1 MRFLRRLLNT
11 VIVVLFVSLLMF
23 LLVRVLPGDPVAA
36 ALGDGVTKEQ
46 ANQFRMQMGLD
57 KPLYVQYADYLDQLA
72 HGEFG
77 RSLIE
82 SRDVGDIVAER
93 LPATLELVIASL
105 LFSVIV
111 GVPLG
116 ILSAT
121 HRNGLL
127 DQLSRLGSLT
137 GVSFPGFWAALMLQL
152 LLGAA
157 LALLPITGR
166 LSGPPPEHITGLYLV
181 DSLLTGNASAFW
193 DAFRHLLAPMFVLAL
208 GPLAQVTSMIRS
220 SMLDELSRPYVSFSH
235 AIGMPN
241 FLINYKYALRNAF
254 SATLTLIGF
263 LFPLMIGS
271 AFVVEK
277 VFAWPGIARFGADAI
292 LANDYNAIVGVT
304 LVVCLFVVAVNFVT
318 DELYVMLDPRIRLQR

>member
-1 MRFLRRLLNT
+1 MRFLRRVMNT
-11 VIVVLFVSLLMF
+11 VIVLLFVSLLMF

-36 ALGDGVTKEQ
+36 AMGEGVTTEQ
-46 ANQFRMQMGLD
+46 ANRFRAEMGLD
-57 KPLYVQYADYLDQLA
+57 KPLYLQYASYLRQLA
-72 HGEFG
+72 SGQFG

-82 SRDVGDIVAER
+82 SRDVGAILSER
-93 LPATLELVIASL
+93 LPATLELVICSL
-105 LFSVIV
+105 VLAVV
-111 GVPLG
+111 LGVPLG

-127 DQLSRLGSLT
+127 DQASRLASLT

-152 LLGAA
+152 LFGAA

-166 LSGPPPEHITGLYLV
+166 ITGPSPTHITGLYLV
-181 DSLLTGNASAFW
+181 DSLLTGNRGAF
-193 DAFRHLLAPMFVLAL
+193 DDSLHHLVAPTIVLAL

-220 SMLDELSRPYVSFSH
+220 SMLDELARPYVSFSR
-235 AIGMPN
+235 AIGMPR
-241 FLINYKYALRNAF
+241 FLINYKYVLRNAF
-254 SATLTLIGF
+254 SSTLTLIGF

-271 AFVVEK
+271 AFIVEK

-292 LANDYNAIVGVT
+292 LANDYNGIVGVT

-318 DELYVMLDPRIRLQR
+318 EELYVMLDPRIRLQR